1 MMVGTTR
8 QSPTFINRLTTGSP
22 RSEEKHKSDSTTL
35 GGWKMW
41 TKSLAALGCFTLLSL
56 YSIDAHAQSFGAAKE
71 KVVLQRK
78 LPALAHLSG
87 NTIKVKVT
95 AHKEDASLA
104 PDLEAQLET
113 ELLKNNP
120 RLTTTEINP
129 SSVVLCEITDYSH
142 PRPIVTTQPALG
154 IGKNAAKTQ
163 TNTRITGLLSVSF
176 QARSGGGQTLISD
189 NVTSKYDVTFDGS
202 GNDITHGIM
211 NSMTNSWK
219 KITGSAGNEQ
229 LSPPTDAELRSR
241 LVNDV
246 VRQIA
251 SHVVNTSETLEV
263 FLAKQ
268 KGPLDEGDK
277 EATAGLWQ
285 RALETYETAPQLP
298 KPEDDAYRLYNI
310 GVAYEA
316 LAYKAED
323 QKSAMKFLDEAA
335 INYGKAIDAKP
346 SEKYFLEPQ
355 KRIETAL
362 AHYKRLEDEENEKA
376 RAAASKSGSST
387 ATSNAKPSEPKALT
401 NEKVIAMVKAGLD
414 DDTVAQTIR
423 TAKLAR
429 FDLSTSGLQ
438 ALSTNGVSDQVLK
451 AMKVRAARKTLA
463 EK

>member
-1 MMVGTTR
+1 MR
-8 QSPTFINRLTTGSP
+8 
-22 RSEEKHKSDSTTL
+22 
-35 GGWKMW
+35 
-41 TKSLAALGCFTLLSL
+41 TKAFAVFGSLALFSL
-56 YSIDAHAQSFGAAKE
+56 YSMSAHAQSFGAAKE

-87 NTIKVKVT
+87 DTIKVQVT
-95 AHKEDASLA
+95 AHKEDAQIA

-120 RLTTTEINP
+120 HLTTTEKNP
-129 SSVVLCEITDYSH
+129 SSIVLCEITDYSH

-154 IGKNAAKTQ
+154 FGKKAAKTQ
-163 TNTRITGLLSVSF
+163 TNTRITGSLSVSF
-176 QARSGGGQTLISD
+176 QAKAGGGQTLISD
-189 NVTSKYDVTFDGS
+189 NVTAKYDVTFDSS
-202 GNDITHGIM
+202 GNDISHGIM
-211 NSMTNSWK
+211 NSMTGGWK
-219 KITGSAGNEQ
+219 KITGSASNEQ

-241 LVNDV
+241 LLNDV

-251 SHVVNTSETLEV
+251 SHVVNTSETFEV

-268 KGPLDEGDK
+268 KGPLEEGDK
-277 EATAGLWQ
+277 QATAGLWQ
-285 RALETYETAPQLP
+285 RALETYETAPQLH

-346 SEKYFLEPQ
+346 AEKYFLEPQ
-355 KRIETAL
+355 KRIETAI
-362 AHYKRLEDEENEKA
+362 AHYKRLEDEENERE
-376 RAAASKSGSST
+376 RAAAAEKAKRQEAQAANKPGGPSATPAAKSI
-387 ATSNAKPSEPKALT
+387 EPKALT

-423 TAKLAR
+423 AAKLAR

-451 AMKVRAARKTLA
+451 AMKARAAHKTLA

>member
-1 MMVGTTR
+1 MK
-8 QSPTFINRLTTGSP
+8 I
-22 RSEEKHKSDSTTL
+22 
-35 GGWKMW
+35 
-41 TKSLAALGCFTLLSL
+41 KSLQFLALVVLISPFFVN
-56 YSIDAHAQSFGAAKE
+56 AHAQSFGAAKE

-87 NTIKVKVT
+87 KTFKVKVT
-95 AHKEDASLA
+95 AHKEQADLV

-113 ELLKNNP
+113 ELLKNDP
-120 RLTTTEINP
+120 LLTTSENNP
-129 SSVVLCEITDYSH
+129 SSIVLCEITDYSH
-142 PRPIVTTQPALG
+142 PRPIVITQQPLA
-154 IGKNAAKTQ
+154 IGKKPAKPQ
-163 TNTRITGLLSVSF
+163 TNTRITGSLSVSF
-176 QARSGGGQTLISD
+176 QARSAGGQTLISD
-189 NVTSKYDVTFDGS
+189 NATAKYDETFDSS
-202 GNDITHGIM
+202 GNDISHGIM
-211 NSMTNSWK
+211 NSMSGGWK
-219 KITGSAGNEQ
+219 KITGAAGNEQ

-241 LVNDV
+241 LLNDV

-251 SHVVNTSETLEV
+251 AHMVNTNEIIEV

-268 KGPLDEGDK
+268 KGPLEEGDK

-346 SEKYFLEPQ
+346 TEKYFLDPQ
-355 KRIETAL
+355 KRIETAI
-362 AHYKRLEDEENEKA
+362 AHYKRLEDEENAKA
-376 RAAASKSGSST
+376 EAAVAERARKKAETESANKPT
-387 ATSNAKPSEPKALT
+387 DTVATPVARPSEAKALT

-423 TAKLAR
+423 AAKLAR
-429 FDLSTSGLQ
+429 FDLSANGLQ

-451 AMKVRAARKTLA
+451 AMKARTTHKTVA